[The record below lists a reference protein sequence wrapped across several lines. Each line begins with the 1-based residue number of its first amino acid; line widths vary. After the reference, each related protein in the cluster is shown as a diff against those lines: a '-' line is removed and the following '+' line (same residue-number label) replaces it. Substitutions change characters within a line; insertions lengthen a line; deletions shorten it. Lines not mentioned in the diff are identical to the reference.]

1 MTENKNLPPSPLEKA
16 SIVGMNVST
25 TAAAV
30 HEGNAGNWIHAPWI
44 ESVPG
49 IDHSSSVSGSYVIG
63 MAGATLTERIAA
75 RLETKGKM
83 KSAERTRRFGNSL
96 TVLSSIACQLAVET
110 NPNYGISDKWDVIS
124 GIVSTAP
131 GMIAGRYIGRA
142 GAKSNE
148 TLKTV
153 HEAHF

>member
-16 SIVGMNVST
+16 SVVGMNVAS
-25 TAAAV
+25 AAAV
-30 HEGNAGNWIHAPWI
+30 IHGGNGNWIHAPWI

-63 MAGATLTERIAA
+63 VAGAAFTERIAA

-83 KSAERTRRFGNSL
+83 KSAERARRFGNSL
-96 TVLSSIACQLAVET
+96 TVLSSIACQLAIET

-124 GIVSTAP
+124 GIISTAP

-142 GAKSNE
+142 GVENNKTFKS
-148 TLKTV
+148 V
-153 HEAHF
+153 